1 MSDLNKLTISQSRQ
15 LLDQGE
21 ISALD
26 LVNDCLTEIDNR
38 KSLNAFLEVFSDQ
51 VITEAK
57 ESDKRRL
64 EGSPKG
70 ILDGIPL
77 AIKDNIL
84 IKGRTVSSASLM
96 LKNYQATYDAT
107 VISKLKNQGAL
118 FLGRT
123 NMDEFAMGG
132 STENSAFGQTKN
144 PHNENKVPG
153 GSSGGSASAVGG
165 DLSLAALGS
174 DTGGSIRQPASFCGV
189 VGLKP
194 TYGTVSRYGLMAMAS
209 SLDQIGPITKT
220 VEDAELLYQVIS
232 GRDDFDST
240 SVDPKTL
247 KVNDKMVIGVPT
259 DFVNQGLDQE
269 VDSNFK
275 NTINQLKDLG
285 HEIREIKLP
294 NLKYSLACYY
304 VIMPAEVST
313 NLARFDGLRYGNL
326 IEGDNL
332 LNEYLNT
339 RGQNFGPEV
348 RRRIILGTYVLSSGY
363 YDAYYGKAVG
373 VRKLIKKDYQT
384 AFDQV
389 DIIITPTAPTPAF
402 NLGEKTTDPLQMY
415 LEDIFTVPVNIAG
428 LPAISVPTGKTKDGL
443 PLGIQLTADYF
454 GENRLFTLG
463 KQLEDLDGKSR

>member
-26 LVNDCLTEIDNR
+26 LVQDCLTEIDNR

-57 ESDKRRL
+57 ESDKRRSG
-64 EGSPKG
+64 GSLKG

-132 STENSAFGQTKN
+132 STENSAFGQTRN

-220 VEDAELLYQVIS
+220 VEDAEVLYQVIS

-285 HEIREIKLP
+285 HKIREIKLP

-402 NLGEKTTDPLQMY
+402 NLGEKTIDPLQMY

-463 KQLEDLDGKSR
+463 KQLEVLDGKSK